1 LHDVHGH
8 STEQAAFQGASVC
21 LLAGLRAVRR
31 GVRGNRLP
39 RCGYGV
45 A

>member
-1 LHDVHGH
+1 
-8 STEQAAFQGASVC
+8 VC

-31 GVRGNRLP
+31 AVRGNRLP